1 MNSKK
6 IAIVFLSGSAG
17 ELDWILPILD
27 CLLKKHFGLKIIFL
41 TKHARESVSK
51 NAMLNNYIYQAND
64 KLKVLDCSGYLSE
77 KLEHFGYLLF
87 RIYLKLGFGNKLFL
101 HNLLKL
107 HEALFKTFFLLNLP
121 KEVKALR
128 RQKCVFFS
136 EYPSLRRPRDYWMKK
151 EFPNSIFFYCP
162 HSPHV
167 YAEEL
172 DRPYLEADSISL
184 DKTSYLLM
192 GHPADYHVLNDNKE
206 LASSELEKI
215 FIGHPK
221 YSDEWLCNLQEKS
234 RLFRSSSSSRKDIN
248 ILVLSRGFGSYLDLD
263 SHNKLVEITV
273 GVIDQKFK
281 NYNLL
286 VKKHPRET
294 DSRWDNL
301 LDAYPSIEIINDH
314 ILNIATRVDFVVSY
328 WGSGAMDCCLLG
340 VPVIEF
346 YDPVKH
352 PKQQVP
358 EGDTFTTIYRKLG
371 IVFPANNKEELE
383 STISQLIDNSFAM
396 PEKPHPYYLD
406 LVERSNSWNI
416 KIEQILQSHGLIDN

>member
-1 MNSKK
+1 MDSRR

-27 CLLKKHFGLKIIFL
+27 YLLKKNFGLRIIFL
-41 TKHARESVSK
+41 TKHAMESVSK
-51 NAMLNNYIYQAND
+51 NAMLHNYIYQDNAQ
-64 KLKVLDCSGYLSE
+64 LRVLDCSGYLSE
-77 KLEHFGYLLF
+77 KLEHLSYLLY
-87 RIYLKLGFGNKLFL
+87 RAYLKLSLGSKPILK
-101 HNLLKL
+101 NLLRF
-107 HEALFKTFFLLNLP
+107 HEALFKTLFLFRLP

-128 RQKCVFFS
+128 AQKCVFFA
-136 EYPSLRRPRDYWMKK
+136 EYPSLRRPRDSWIKK
-151 EFPNSIFFYCP
+151 EFLNSIFFYCP

-167 YAEEL
+167 YAEDL
-172 DRPYLEADSISL
+172 DRPYSEADSISSQ
-184 DKTSYLLM
+184 KSSYLLM

-221 YSDEWLCNLQEKS
+221 YSDGWLHNLQEKS
-234 RLFRSSSSSRKDIN
+234 RLFRDSSSSRKDIN
-248 ILVLSRGFGSYLDLD
+248 ILVLSRGFGSYLDQD
-263 SHNKLVEITV
+263 SHNKLVEMTLEA
-273 GVIDQKFK
+273 IDKKFK

-294 DSRWDNL
+294 HSHWDNF
-301 LDAYPSIEIINDH
+301 LDTYPSIEIINDH

-346 YDPVKH
+346 FDPVKH
-352 PKQQVP
+352 SKQQVL
-358 EGDTFTTIYRKLG
+358 EGDTYTTIYRKLG
-371 IVFPANNKEELE
+371 IVLPANNKAALD
-383 STISQLIDNSFAM
+383 SAITQLIDNSFVM
-396 PEKPHPYYLD
+396 PKEPHPYYLD

-416 KIEQILQSHGLIDN
+416 KIEQILLSHGLMDN